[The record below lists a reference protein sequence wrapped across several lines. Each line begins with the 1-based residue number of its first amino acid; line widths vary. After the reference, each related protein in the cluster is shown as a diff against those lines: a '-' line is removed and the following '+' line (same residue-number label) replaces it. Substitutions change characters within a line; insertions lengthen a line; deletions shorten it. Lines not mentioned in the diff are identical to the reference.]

1 MGLPLPFDG
10 SPIHQCSV
18 PTAAESAPLPWRNPG
33 MPRSEYR
40 NDRVD
45 LPLLCRQRDDFRLA
59 RYALGQDDSAIVPR
73 SRGSALWFRR
83 SPPRW
88 IRARSEAE
96 GALTK
101 VRISE
106 ASSLREGFE
115 WFGNFTEDVVTECQ
129 AVPELRRAGRDL
141 SSGNVLLDEFQ
152 IALLARLQFRV
163 QLDRLVH
170 FA

>member
-1 MGLPLPFDG
+1 MFRADGGRVGAVALEKSRHASIRIPARSSGLAPF
-10 SPIHQCSV
+10 V
-18 PTAAESAPLPWRNPG
+18 PTAGRFQAGKVRFG
-33 MPRSEYR
+33 TRR
-40 NDRVD
+40 
-45 LPLLCRQRDDFRLA
+45 FRHSPA
-59 RYALGQDDSAIVPR
+59 VAGIVPR

-83 SPPRW
+83 SLPRW
-88 IRARSEAE
+88 IRACSEAE

-106 ASSLREGFE
+106 ASSLREGLG

-129 AVPELRRAGRDL
+129 AVPELRRVGRDL
-141 SSGNVLLDEFQ
+141 NSANIRFDEFQ
-152 IALLARLQFRV
+152 ITLLAQLQFRV

>member
-1 MGLPLPFDG
+1 
-10 SPIHQCSV
+10 
-18 PTAAESAPLPWRNPG
+18 

-59 RYALGQDDSAIVPR
+59 RYALGQDDSALVPR

-88 IRARSEAE
+88 IRACTEAE

-101 VRISE
+101 VRVSE
-106 ASSLREGFE
+106 ATSLREGFG
-115 WFGNFTEDVVTECQ
+115 WFGNFAEDAVTERQ
-129 AVPELRRAGRDL
+129 TVPELRRAAHEL
-141 SSGNVLLDEFQ
+141 NSGNVLLDELQ
-152 IALLARLQFRV
+152 ITLLARLQFRV
-163 QLDRLVH
+163 QPDRLVH
-170 FA
+170 FAEGGNPDVVRNVLAIVAEGR